1 MFWKRTSLLPDNS
14 CHWPKGG
21 KARVRRVRKRGR
33 ERGREEGR
41 EERKEEG
48 ERERRMEKGGI
59 QIRNDIS
66 LSASKCNHRL
76 ASLKWVSGVSLS
88 LQSNLPSPTPTDVFD
103 VKLIIK

>member
-14 CHWPKGG
+14 CHWPKGE
-21 KARVRRVRKRGR
+21 KARERRVRRRGR
-33 ERGREEGR
+33 EGQGRRDRGEEGGG
-41 EERKEEG
+41 RKG
-48 ERERRMEKGGI
+48 EKDGEGGI
-59 QIRNDIS
+59 QNKNDIS

-76 ASLKWVSGVSLS
+76 TSLKWVSGASLS